1 MRTPIVTGLTGCS
14 TRSFVSPLR
23 RRLGPKYR
31 SRQILSQSISQSIS
45 NHLHALPLLY
55 AGCPWRSS
63 YAPLANPKKSKS
75 GPQTWPMHH
84 LPHQIIAGEVKKHPP
99 YLPPHHQH
107 PPSVQCNPTS
117 RLWGAAPSVA
127 AVLPAAATAAGG
139 PSSQVRSHFGPR
151 AWLVGV

>member
-23 RRLGPKYR
+23 RRLGPKHR

-45 NHLHALPLLY
+45 QPLACAPIIVCWVPLGELLYPFGQPQKIQNWAPSLANAPPNPPDSCWGGEKAPALP
-55 AGCPWRSS
+55 PTPPP
-63 YAPLANPKKSKS
+63 APTQCAV
-75 GPQTWPMHH
+75 Q
-84 LPHQIIAGEVKKHPP
+84 PHQQAGV
-99 YLPPHHQH
+99 LCQ
-107 PPSVQCNPTS
+107 V
-117 RLWGAAPSVA
+117 
-127 AVLPAAATAAGG
+127 AVLPAAATAAG